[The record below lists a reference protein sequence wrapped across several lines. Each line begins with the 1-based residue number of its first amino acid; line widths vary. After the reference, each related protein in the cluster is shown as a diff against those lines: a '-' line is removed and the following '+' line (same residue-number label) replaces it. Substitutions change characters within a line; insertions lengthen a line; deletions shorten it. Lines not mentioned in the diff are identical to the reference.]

1 MKLPFLEHT
10 VVALDVRE
18 DCIRWVELNRL
29 GNRLSYGGHGQVNI
43 GGLTGLQEAIPQIKD
58 LVTAEAYQVCCSI
71 DDILVDLDIEEMPY
85 FEEPEEVQ
93 EWVRGRTQEYASQHE
108 QPVTLASHVVEVGE
122 DHRRCL
128 FQLISQDKLD
138 EYIKVLEEQE
148 MHPVLV
154 TTGVTEAG
162 YAMIYQ
168 EEFVGWQ
175 AATLAGNKNARLCT
189 YDGGLIYNAF
199 EVSQPGE
206 LGKMEEAD
214 SYLRTE
220 EVSLE
225 LPQHSIP
232 LYTKVDAGTELTARM
247 ERPVEPITPLKSKL
261 GSRELTPE
269 YALACGIAIKAFF
282 PTLDGINFAPDTTQE
297 KGKQWEQ
304 KKETVR
310 TGVLLF
316 PPVFVILLLLFAI
329 EGYLDVNLTE
339 SGQVLDQLSDK
350 IELVN
355 EKTEAVNAATASYRQ
370 VRQLVEKRRNAAQV
384 FELVSSEIPSSVW
397 LENMTIRHS
406 SGNSYS
412 LTLSGVATQEPLVAD
427 FMGALEQRQ
436 EIAIVELQSSRKAQ
450 LEEVLGESA
459 TGRQAVNQFQLRVE
473 VSY

>member
-18 DCIRWVELNRL
+18 DCIRWVELSRL
-29 GNRLSYGGHGQVNI
+29 GNRLSYGNHGEVSI
-43 GGLTGLQEAIPQIKD
+43 EGLDGLRKSLPEIKEQI
-58 LVTAEAYQVCCSI
+58 TAEAYQVCCSI
-71 DDILVDLDIEEMPY
+71 EDILVELEVEEMPY
-85 FEEPEEVQ
+85 FEQPEEVQ
-93 EWVRGRTQEYASQHE
+93 EWVRGRTQEFASQYE
-108 QPVTLASHVVEVGE
+108 QVVTVASHVIEAGE

-128 FQLISQDKLD
+128 FQMISQERIEKYLM
-138 EYIKVLEEQE
+138 VFEEQE
-148 MHPVLV
+148 VHPVLA
-154 TTGVTEAG
+154 TTGATESG

-168 EEFVGWQ
+168 EEFVGGQ
-175 AATLAGNKNARLCT
+175 AATLAGNKNARLCI
-189 YDGGLIYNAF
+189 YDGGLINNTF
-199 EVSQPGE
+199 EVSQPDE
-206 LGKMEEAD
+206 AGKMEEAD

-232 LYTKVDAGTELTARM
+232 LFTEMDAGTELPARM
-247 ERPVEPITPLKSKL
+247 ERPVEPITSLKSKL
-261 GSRELTPE
+261 SSRELNPE
-269 YALACGIAIKAFF
+269 YALACGVAIKAFF
-282 PTLDGINFAPDTTQE
+282 PTLDGINFAPDTTRE
-297 KGKQWEQ
+297 KGKRWEQ

-316 PPVFVILLLLFAI
+316 APVFVVLLLLFAI

-370 VRQLVEKRRNAAQV
+370 VRQLVDKRRNAARV

-397 LENMTIRHS
+397 LKNLAIRHS
-406 SGNSYS
+406 SENSYS

-436 EIAIVELQSSRKAQ
+436 EIAMVELQSSRKAQ
-450 LEEVLGESA
+450 LGEVLGEGA
-459 TGRQAVNQFQLRVE
+459 TGRQTVNQFQLRVE

>member
-10 VVALDVRE
+10 VVTLDVRE
-18 DCIRWVELNRL
+18 DRIRWMELSRL

-43 GGLTGLQEAIPQIKD
+43 GGLSGLRESLSEIKEQI
-58 LVTAEAYQVCCSI
+58 TAEAYQVCCSI
-71 DDILVDLDIEEMPY
+71 DDILVELEIEEMPY

-93 EWVRGRTQEYASQHE
+93 EWVRGRTQEYTSQHE
-108 QPVTLASHVVEVGE
+108 QPVTVASHVIEAGE

-154 TTGVTEAG
+154 TTGVTETG

-168 EEFVGWQ
+168 EGFVSGH
-175 AATLAGNKNARLCT
+175 AATLTGNKSSRLCI
-189 YDGGLIYNAF
+189 YAGGLIANVF
-199 EVSQPGE
+199 DSPQPGE
-206 LGKMEEAD
+206 PGWTQEAD
-214 SYLRTE
+214 SYLRSE
-220 EVSLE
+220 EVSQE
-225 LPQHSIP
+225 LAQHSIP
-232 LYTKVDAGTELTARM
+232 LFTEMDTGVELPTRI

-261 GSRELTPE
+261 SSRELPPE
-269 YALACGIAIKAFF
+269 YALTCGVAIKAFF
-282 PTLDGINFAPDTTQE
+282 PTLDGMNFAPDTTRE

-355 EKTEAVNAATASYRQ
+355 EKTEAVNGATASYRQ
-370 VRQLVEKRRNAAQV
+370 VRQLVDKRRNTARV

-397 LENMTIRHS
+397 LEDLSIIHS
-406 SGNSYS
+406 SGDAYT
-412 LTLSGVATQEPLVAD
+412 LTINGVADREPLIAG
-427 FMGALEQRQ
+427 FMGALEQRK
-436 EIAIVELQSSRKAQ
+436 EIAMVELLSSRKTQ
-450 LEEVLGESA
+450 LEEVLAEGT
-459 TGRQAVNQFQLRVE
+459 TGGQTVNQFQLRVE
-473 VSY
+473 VTY